1 MLISKI
7 IDSIRCY
14 IPQFDAKAMNTTHCL
29 MRLRWLRPRLTPLP
43 SQVSRTNSLHHRRRL
58 RPRKMFRTTKAS
70 QREFT
75 PAPFLARQFDC
86 QGGFEVQ
93 LLIIL
98 SQPNVLGRSVDIV
111 GTE

>member
-1 MLISKI
+1 
-7 IDSIRCY
+7 
-14 IPQFDAKAMNTTHCL
+14 
-29 MRLRWLRPRLTPLP
+29 MRLRWLRPRLTTLL
-43 SQVSRTNSLHHRRRL
+43 SQVSRTNSLRRHRRL

-70 QREFT
+70 QREFP
-75 PAPFLARQFDC
+75 PAAFLARQFDC

-93 LLIIL
+93 LLIVL